1 MKLKTETLDKFYNH
15 SKSSY
20 AAIRDADDTEVL
32 LNYIGEF
39 EEPFS
44 SSLSS
49 RLERIISEK
58 VDNRQTV
65 KRFFSVFVEA
75 IQNIRLHGI
84 TDSKDEV
91 HAGIIIYR
99 TPTQLKANLLNIV
112 SAKQADLLVSK
123 YSQVNQMDRAA
134 LKKLYMEVMMHG
146 ELSNKGGAGL
156 GIITIVLR
164 SKNPC
169 LCKVFPITDEYRIF
183 ESTISVDV

>member
-1 MKLKTETLDKFYNH
+1 MKLKTETLDKFYDH
-15 SKSSY
+15 SNSSCI
-20 AAIRDADDTEVL
+20 AIREADDTEML

-58 VDNRQTV
+58 IDNRQAV

-99 TPTQLKANLLNIV
+99 TSTQLRANLLNIV
-112 SAKQADLLVSK
+112 SAGQAKLLLAK
-123 YSQVNQMDRAA
+123 YKQVNEMDQKD
-134 LKKLYMEVMMHG
+134 LKKLYMDVMMHG
-146 ELSNKGGAGL
+146 ELSSKGGAGL

-169 LCKVFPITDEYRIF
+169 LCEVHPLTEEYRIF
-183 ESTISVDV
+183 ESLIKVDV

>member
-1 MKLKTETLDKFYNH
+1 MKLKTETLDKFHNH
-15 SKSSY
+15 SNLSY
-20 AAIRDADDTEVL
+20 VAIRDRDEYDVL

-49 RLERIISEK
+49 RLERIIAEK
-58 VDNRQTV
+58 IESRQSI

-91 HAGIIIYR
+91 HAGIIVYKSS
-99 TPTQLKANLLNIV
+99 TQLKANLLNIV
-112 SAKQADLLVSK
+112 SARQAEHLLAK
-123 YSQVNQMDRAA
+123 YDEVNAMDRKD
-134 LKKLYMEVMMHG
+134 LKKMYMDVMMHG

-169 LCKVFPITDEYRIF
+169 LCKVYPLTDEYKIF
-183 ESTISVDV
+183 ESSISVDL